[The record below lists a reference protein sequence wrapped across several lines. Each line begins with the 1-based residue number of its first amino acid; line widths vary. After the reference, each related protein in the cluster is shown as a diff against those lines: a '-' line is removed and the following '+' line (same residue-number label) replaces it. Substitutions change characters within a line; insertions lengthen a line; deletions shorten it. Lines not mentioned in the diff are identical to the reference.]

1 MSNLDNPWLNSLS
14 SQTGSFANDE
24 EIAVQTRAKQSNLN
38 YVDLRNISI
47 DESTISLLPLNE
59 AEKFQMIPFSRSG
72 RVLKIAALSK
82 PLGAAKTRL
91 IRLGQQSGYEIE
103 VIIVSLV
110 SLNYALRYRAKIIE
124 KGIKE
129 NEAANQPKQLP
140 HQYLEEIKTVD
151 DVVQKSKNTNTTE
164 LLDILIAGAV
174 NTDAS
179 DIHIEPQKDHFI
191 IRYRLD
197 GVLYDIVTLSHTLI
211 HGLISRIKINAGMK
225 LDQNQIAQD
234 SSFERKYGNIFLD
247 LRVSTMPTQYGES
260 IVMRL
265 ARSDKALIPIEGL
278 GFSTHDRERI
288 EIASQKAQGV
298 IIASGPT
305 GSGKTTTLYAIL
317 NSMNSSEKKIIT
329 LEDPIEY
336 HLEGIEQSQIS
347 DREKFGFAQALK
359 AVLRQDPN
367 IIMIGEI
374 RDRETAEVAFEAA
387 LTGHLVLTTMHATSA
402 THAFIRLIDLGVKTN
417 LLGGSINLMINQR
430 LVRRICPD
438 CRGAKCINCHKIG
451 YKGRIA
457 VAETLTPTPDFE
469 RALIAHRDFASL
481 VDLARQNGMKL
492 LLEDGQEKASSGL
505 TTAEEVARVIQ

>member
-1 MSNLDNPWLNSLS
+1 MSSFDNQLFK
-14 SQTGSFANDE
+14 SQSGQISGFSNNE
-24 EIAVQTRAKQSNLN
+24 EIIAQTRAKQLNLT
-38 YVDLRNISI
+38 YVDLKNLSI
-47 DESTISLLPLNE
+47 EENTISLLPLNE
-59 AEKFQMIPFSRSG
+59 AEEFQMIPFSRSG
-72 RVLKIAALSK
+72 RVLKIAAVLK

-91 IRLGQQSGYEIE
+91 VRLSQQSGYEIE
-103 VIIVSLV
+103 VVIVSPT
-110 SLNYALRYRAKIIE
+110 SLNYALRYHAKIIE
-124 KGIKE
+124 KGLKE
-129 NEAANQPKQLP
+129 KAAADQPKQRP
-140 HQYLEEIKTVD
+140 HQYLEEVKTVA
-151 DVVQKSKNTNTTE
+151 DVVQKSKNINTTE
-164 LLDILIAGAV
+164 LLEILIAGAV

-179 DIHIEPQKDHFI
+179 DIHIEPQKDHFT

-197 GVLYDIVTLSHTLI
+197 GVLYDIITFSHTLI
-211 HGLISRIKINAGMK
+211 HSLISRIKINAGMK

-265 ARSDKALIPIEGL
+265 ARSDKALIPVEDL
-278 GFSTHDRERI
+278 GFSAHDRERI
-288 EIASQKAQGV
+288 EKASQKAQGV

-305 GSGKTTTLYAIL
+305 GSGKTTTLYAII

-336 HLEGIEQSQIS
+336 HLEGIEQSQIF
-347 DREKFGFAQALK
+347 DRKKFGFAQALK

-367 IIMIGEI
+367 IVMVGEI
-374 RDRETAEVAFEAA
+374 RDHETAEVAFEAA

-417 LLGGSINLMINQR
+417 LLGGSINLVINQR
-430 LVRRICPD
+430 LIRRICPD

-457 VAETLTPTPDFE
+457 VAETLAPTPDFE

-481 VDLARQNGMKL
+481 VDLAKQNGMKL
-492 LLEDGQEKASSGL
+492 LFEDGQEKVSCGI
-505 TTAEEVARVIQ
+505 TTAEEVMRVT